1 MIRFKAPLEGETVL
15 DDQVQGEIIVA
26 NKDLDDLVILRS
38 DGSPTSLVS
47 TQAETAPSTTAATQV
62 TVEDPAPGPDS
73 PALNTQEPTDH
84 SAQDESTP
92 SRFGGAESLSAVPS
106 NLAIPFDPSEL
117 AFVQGF
123 LSPFGVVRSLKD
135 RPEFGH
141 SGIDVPLVE
150 GAAILAVADGTVI
163 SVLPAEPKFPGE
175 IVLLLINP
183 GDQEGEGWV
192 FLMEHVELS
201 PGVSQGDRVT
211 RGQQI
216 GTSAIPSGR
225 GNTHMQLSYY
235 FNAFEYSREHTCWVN
250 SLDGTARAELDE
262 SFAQLFGDGRLAASW
277 NSAPDGSAYP
287 LKDLPDDPRFPGG
300 PQPCY
305 PPGTDVRLPA
315 E

>member
-1 MIRFKAPLEGETVL
+1 MSNVAGKTFLSLVL
-15 DDQVQGEIIVA
+15 FAAAVLSACSED
-26 NKDLDDLVILRS
+26 
-38 DGSPTSLVS
+38 SPASLVS
-47 TQAETAPSTTAATQV
+47 TQAVPTQTESAPPVFTQAEPAPSPTVATQV

-73 PALNTQEPTDH
+73 PAPNTQEPTDH

-141 SGIDVPLVE
+141 SGIDVPLIE

-192 FLMEHVELS
+192 FLMEHVELVLSELSAQPRKS
-201 PGVSQGDRVT
+201 PIFTLTEAVNPEC
-211 RGQQI
+211 
-216 GTSAIPSGR
+216 A
-225 GNTHMQLSYY
+225 NT
-235 FNAFEYSREHTCWVN
+235 N
-250 SLDGTARAELDE
+250 
-262 SFAQLFGDGRLAASW
+262 
-277 NSAPDGSAYP
+277 
-287 LKDLPDDPRFPGG
+287 GG
-300 PQPCY
+300 
-305 PPGTDVRLPA
+305 
-315 E
+315 